1 MKREKPVFEIGDN
14 VTVVELKRPA
24 IVRAVQYDTQGI
36 TYRVSFWS
44 DGERHELWVYAD
56 EIVGKRTPPE
66 SKG

>member
-36 TYRVSFWS
+36 TYRVSFW
-44 DGERHELWVYAD
+44 
-56 EIVGKRTPPE
+56 
-66 SKG
+66 